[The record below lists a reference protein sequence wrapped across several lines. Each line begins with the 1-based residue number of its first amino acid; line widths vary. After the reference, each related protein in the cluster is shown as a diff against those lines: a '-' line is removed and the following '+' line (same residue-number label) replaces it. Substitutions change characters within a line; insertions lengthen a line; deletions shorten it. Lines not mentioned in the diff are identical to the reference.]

1 MKEEILVY
9 AYVCG
14 DIIHIGHLI
23 QLENG
28 KALGD
33 KLVVG
38 VLTDKAVME
47 KKQRPTLPF
56 SERLRLVQA
65 LKCVDVAIPQ
75 HQYSPE
81 TNIKAMKIDILM
93 ESQDHIGNEYIAEL
107 EKEFKGRIVFTPY
120 YPGQSS
126 TGIKNKIKGRR

>member
-1 MKEEILVY
+1 MKEQTLVY
-9 AYVCG
+9 AYMCG
-14 DIIHIGHLI
+14 DIIHIGHLL

-47 KKQRPTLPF
+47 KKDKPTLSF
-56 SERLRLVQA
+56 NERLRLVQA
-65 LKCVDVAIPQ
+65 LRCVDVVVPQ
-75 HQYSPE
+75 HQYSPVI
-81 TNIKAMKIDILM
+81 NIKAIEPDILM
-93 ESQDHIGNEYIAEL
+93 ESQDHIGNEYLVEL
-107 EKEFKGRIVFTPY
+107 EKEFKGRIIYTPY

-126 TGIKNKIKGRR
+126 TSIKQKIRGRR

>member
-1 MKEEILVY
+1 MKIVY
-9 AYVCG
+9 SYVCG
-14 DIIHIGHLI
+14 DIIHIGHLL

-38 VLTDKAVME
+38 VLTDSAVME
-47 KKQRPTLPF
+47 KKRKPTLPF

-75 HQYSPE
+75 HQYSPV
-81 TNIKAMKIDILM
+81 TNVKAIKPDILM
-93 ESQDHIGNEYIAEL
+93 ESQDHIGNEYLDQL
-107 EKEFKGRIVFTPY
+107 EKEFKGRIVYTPY

-126 TGIKNKIKGRR
+126 TAIKNKIKGRR